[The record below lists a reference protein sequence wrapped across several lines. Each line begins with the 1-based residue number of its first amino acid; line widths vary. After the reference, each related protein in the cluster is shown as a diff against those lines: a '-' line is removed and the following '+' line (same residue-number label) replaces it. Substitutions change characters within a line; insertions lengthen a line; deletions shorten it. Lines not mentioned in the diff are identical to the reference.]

1 MSFDFHDP
9 HKTFSRAECE
19 LSGVSKTAEDMAD
32 HIRKRVHGNEMDF
45 TFNIP
50 EPGEY
55 LLKIFVV
62 EETDERRQVCLYW
75 LTDADHSKT
84 REVGVRL
91 QHLSLRYKGLVIS
104 TGEEFLCT

>member
-1 MSFDFHDP
+1 M
-9 HKTFSRAECE
+9 
-19 LSGVSKTAEDMAD
+19 SKTAEDMAD

-91 QHLSLRYKGLVIS
+91 LSKFVFVNYKSSIQTALVK
-104 TGEEFLCT
+104 C